1 MNRRTS
7 VYFEEELHRAL
18 RLKADVVGGS
28 ISDLVNEA
36 VKLSLGEDAE
46 DFAALTARASEP
58 ALSFESVVADLQAR
72 GKL

>member
-7 VYFEEELHRAL
+7 VYFEEELRQAL
-18 RLKADVVGGS
+18 RLKAAIVGGS

-36 VKLSLGEDAE
+36 VKLSLGEDAQ

-58 ALSFESVVADLQAR
+58 PVSFESAVAGLQAR

>member
-7 VYFEEELHRAL
+7 VYFEEELHQAL
-18 RLKADVVGGS
+18 RLKAAVVGGS

-36 VKLSLGEDAE
+36 VKQSLGEDAE
-46 DFAALTARASEP
+46 DFAALKARASEP
-58 ALSFESVVADLQAR
+58 SMRFESVVADLQAR

>member
-7 VYFEEELHRAL
+7 VYFEEELHQAL
-18 RLKADVVGGS
+18 RLKAAVVGGS

-36 VKLSLGEDAE
+36 VKQSLGEDAE
-46 DFAALTARASEP
+46 DFAALKARASEP
-58 ALSFESVVADLQAR
+58 SMSFESVVADLQAR

>member
-1 MNRRTS
+1 MSHLTS
-7 VYFEEELHRAL
+7 IYFEEALHQAL
-18 RLKADVVGGS
+18 RMKSAVLGQS

-58 ALSFESVVADLQAR
+58 SMSFESVVADLQAR

>member
-1 MNRRTS
+1 MSHRTS
-7 VYFEEELHRAL
+7 IYFDEALHQAL
-18 RLKADVVGGS
+18 RMKSAVLGQS

-46 DFAALTARASEP
+46 DFTALTARASEP
-58 ALSFESVVADLQAR
+58 TLSFESVVADLQAR

>member
-1 MNRRTS
+1 MKS
-7 VYFEEELHRAL
+7 AVL
-18 RLKADVVGGS
+18 GQS

-46 DFAALTARASEP
+46 DFAALTARTNEP
-58 ALSFESVVADLQAR
+58 SMTFESVVADLQAR

>member
-1 MNRRTS
+1 MSHRTS
-7 VYFEEELHRAL
+7 IYFDEALHQAL
-18 RLKADVVGGS
+18 RMKSAVLGQS

-58 ALSFESVVADLQAR
+58 SMSFESMVADLQLR

>member
-1 MNRRTS
+1 MSRRTS
-7 VYFEEELHRAL
+7 IYFDEALHQAL
-18 RLKADVVGGS
+18 RMKSAVLGQS

-58 ALSFESVVADLQAR
+58 SMSFESVVADLQAR

>member
-7 VYFEEELHRAL
+7 VYFEEELRQAL
-18 RLKADVVGGS
+18 RLKAAIVGGS

-46 DFAALTARASEP
+46 DFAALNARAREP
-58 ALSFESVVADLQAR
+58 SLSFESVVADLQSR